1 MFYLNKIIISIII
14 GLTQG
19 LSEFF
24 PISSTG
30 HMIVLTHWLDV
41 AGKDTKILEIFVQL
55 GSTLSVSLFFCK
67 KIIKLLRLK
76 IKKEN
81 NKTKKIHIL
90 ISILPTIFLGLFFYN
105 KIKSL
110 FTPMNVMYA
119 LILGGFFLIIAE
131 IFKPKKVKINS
142 INDINLIQS
151 LIIGCFQTFSLY
163 PGFSRSGS
171 TIATGVLL
179 GLSRSV
185 AINFSFIISIPLII
199 GASLLDL
206 IKNIQNINMTNIPY
220 FFVGFIVSFLV
231 SFIFIK
237 KLIKILN
244 KVSLSVFGI
253 YRFLIAGLIYF
264 TK

>member
-81 NKTKKIHIL
+81 NKTKKY
-90 ISILPTIFLGLFFYN
+90 IFLFLFYQQ
-105 KIKSL
+105 
-110 FTPMNVMYA
+110 
-119 LILGGFFLIIAE
+119 FFW
-131 IFKPKKVKINS
+131 
-142 INDINLIQS
+142 D
-151 LIIGCFQTFSLY
+151 CF
-163 PGFSRSGS
+163 
-171 TIATGVLL
+171 
-179 GLSRSV
+179 
-185 AINFSFIISIPLII
+185 FIIKLSHY
-199 GASLLDL
+199 LLL
-206 IKNIQNINMTNIPY
+206 
-220 FFVGFIVSFLV
+220 
-231 SFIFIK
+231 
-237 KLIKILN
+237 
-244 KVSLSVFGI
+244 
-253 YRFLIAGLIYF
+253 
-264 TK
+264 